1 MRPSTRLVVLGK
13 KLWTPAQISTDLWLD
28 AADSS
33 TIILNGST
41 VSQWRDKSGNERH
54 ATQATAANQP
64 VYQAT
69 GLNGRP
75 TIGFDGTNDALL
87 SWFSLALPAT
97 VILVFRINAY
107 KSFGVIYGNATTN
120 TLGLHSS
127 NSALYNFDG
136 SGVRTLSTT
145 LTTTPIM
152 VASAWSSSQIQSYL
166 NGGNAFTFSTSNP
179 AFSGLNIGNVFFGT
193 ESLDGSISEIIITP
207 NIPTDANRQ
216 LIEGY
221 LAWKWELTANLP
233 GNHPFKFNPPSA

>member
-87 SWFSLALPAT
+87 SSFSLALPAT
-97 VILVFRINAY
+97 VIVLFRVNLY
-107 KSFGVIYGNATTN
+107 KNHGVIYGNRTSN
-120 TLGLHSS
+120 TLGLHTSA
-127 NSALYNFDG
+127 SALYNFDG
-136 SGVRTLSTT
+136 SGLHMLSTT

-152 VASAWSSSQIQSYL
+152 VASAWSSSQIQSHV

-179 AFSGLNIGNVFFGT
+179 NFTGLVIGDASIGSQTLN
-193 ESLDGSISEIIITP
+193 GSISEIVITS
-207 NIPTDANRQ
+207 ANRQ

-221 LAWKWELTANLP
+221 LAWKWGLTANLP
-233 GNHPFKFNPPSA
+233 DNHPFKFNPPLV

>member
-1 MRPSTRLVVLGK
+1 M
-13 KLWTPAQISTDLWLD
+13 TPAQTSTDLWLD

-41 VSQWRDKSGNERH
+41 VSQWCDKSGNERH

-87 SWFSLALPAT
+87 SSFSLALPAT
-97 VILVFRINAY
+97 VIVVFRINAY

-136 SGVRTLSTT
+136 IAVRSLSTT
-145 LTTTPIM
+145 LTTTPLM
-152 VASAWSSSQIQSYL
+152 VASTWSSNQIQSHV
-166 NGGNAFTFSTSNP
+166 NGGNAFTFSNSNP
-179 AFSGLNIGNVFFGT
+179 NFTGLVIGDASVGSQTLN
-193 ESLDGSISEIIITP
+193 GSISEIVITS
-207 NIPTDANRQ
+207 ANRQ

-233 GNHPFKFNPPSA
+233 DNHPFKFNPPLV

>member
-1 MRPSTRLVVLGK
+1 M
-13 KLWTPAQISTDLWLD
+13 TPAQISTDLWLD

-87 SWFSLALPAT
+87 SSFSLALPAT
-97 VILVFRINAY
+97 VIVVFRINAY

-136 SGVRTLSTT
+136 SEVRTLSTT

-152 VASAWSSSQIQSYL
+152 VASTWSSNQIQSHV

-179 AFSGLNIGNVFFGT
+179 NFTGLVIGDASVGSQTLN
-193 ESLDGSISEIIITP
+193 GSISEIVITS
-207 NIPTDANRQ
+207 ANRH

-221 LAWKWELTANLP
+221 FAWKWESTANLP
-233 GNHPFKFNPPSA
+233 DNHPFKFNPPLA

>member
-1 MRPSTRLVVLGK
+1 MRPSTRLVVLGR
-13 KLWTPAQISTDLWLD
+13 KLLTPAQISTDLWLD

-41 VSQWRDKSGNERH
+41 VSQWRDKSGNGRH

-64 VYQAT
+64 AYQAT

-87 SWFSLALPAT
+87 SSFSLALPAT
-97 VILVFRINAY
+97 VIVVFRINAY

-127 NSALYNFDG
+127 NAALYNFDAIA
-136 SGVRTLSTT
+136 VRTLSTT
-145 LTTTPIM
+145 LNTTPMM
-152 VASAWSSSQIQSYL
+152 VASTWSSNQIQSHV

-179 AFSGLNIGNVFFGT
+179 NFTGLVIGDASVGSQTLN
-193 ESLDGSISEIIITP
+193 GSISEIVITS
-207 NIPTDANRQ
+207 ANRQ

-233 GNHPFKFNPPSA
+233 DNHPFKFNPPLV

>member
-64 VYQAT
+64 AYQAT

-87 SWFSLALPAT
+87 SSFSLALPAT
-97 VILVFRINAY
+97 VIVVFRINAY

-136 SGVRTLSTT
+136 IAVRSLSTT
-145 LTTTPIM
+145 LTTTPLM
-152 VASAWSSSQIQSYL
+152 VASTWSSNQIQSHV

-179 AFSGLNIGNVFFGT
+179 NFTGLVIGDASVGSQTLN
-193 ESLDGSISEIIITP
+193 GSISEIVITS
-207 NIPTDANRQ
+207 ANRQ

-233 GNHPFKFNPPSA
+233 DNHPFKFNPPLV

>member
-1 MRPSTRLVVLGK
+1 MRPSTRLVVLGR
-13 KLWTPAQISTDLWLD
+13 KLLTPAQISTDLWLD

-64 VYQAT
+64 AYQAT

-87 SWFSLALPAT
+87 SSFSLALPAT
-97 VILVFRINAY
+97 VIVVFRINAY

-136 SGVRTLSTT
+136 IAVRSLSTT
-145 LTTTPIM
+145 LTTTPLM
-152 VASAWSSSQIQSYL
+152 VASTWSSNQIQSHV

-179 AFSGLNIGNVFFGT
+179 NFTGLVIGDASVGSQTLN
-193 ESLDGSISEIIITP
+193 GSISEIVITS
-207 NIPTDANRQ
+207 ANRQ

-233 GNHPFKFNPPSA
+233 DNHPFKFNPPLV

>member
-1 MRPSTRLVVLGK
+1 MRPSTRLVVLGR
-13 KLWTPAQISTDLWLD
+13 KLLTPAQISTDLWLD

-64 VYQAT
+64 AYQAT

-75 TIGFDGTNDALL
+75 TLVFDGTNDSLL
-87 SWFSLALPAT
+87 SSLSLALPAT
-97 VILVFRINAY
+97 VIVVFRVNVY
-107 KSFGVIYGNATTN
+107 KNFGVIYGNATSN

-127 NSALYNFDG
+127 ITELYNFDG
-136 SGVRTLSTT
+136 LAERTLSTT

-152 VASAWSSSQIQSYL
+152 VASTWSSNQIQSHV
-166 NGGNAFTFSTSNP
+166 NGGNAFTFSTINP
-179 AFSGLNIGNVFFGT
+179 NFTGLVIGDASIGSQTLN
-193 ESLDGSISEIIITP
+193 GSISEIVITS
-207 NIPTDANRQ
+207 ANRQ

-233 GNHPFKFNPPSA
+233 DNHPFKFNPPLA